1 MSTGE
6 LMSLLGIAGIMS
18 FLFIGALVVYLICVM
33 RDYYLDRDDYEE
45 TEADKIANAIDRNTI
60 VNIFTHF
67 GR

>member
-18 FLFIGALVVYLICVM
+18 FLFIGALLVYSACVM
-33 RDYYLDRDDYEE
+33 YDHYLDRDDYEE
-45 TEADKIANAIDRNTI
+45 TEADKIANAIDRNT
-60 VNIFTHF
+60 VVSIFTHF